1 MVDHSTTIRNRP
13 AERAGR
19 YGVGVTRNR
28 PERQKRRASRE
39 REDAMNETVSKL
51 NRALLAASV
60 AALVAAPAGA
70 EEVLHVTN

>member
-1 MVDHSTTIRNRP
+1 
-13 AERAGR
+13 
-19 YGVGVTRNR
+19 
-28 PERQKRRASRE
+28 
-39 REDAMNETVSKL
+39 MNETVSKL